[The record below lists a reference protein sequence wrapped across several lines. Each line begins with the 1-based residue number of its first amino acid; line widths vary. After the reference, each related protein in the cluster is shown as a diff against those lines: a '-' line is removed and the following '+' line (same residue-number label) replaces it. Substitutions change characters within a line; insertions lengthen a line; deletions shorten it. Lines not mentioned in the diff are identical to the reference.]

1 MHFII
6 VKLTTLSSQ
15 ISSCIYQQQLKW
27 YYIIHCCSS
36 FIIQVPS
43 KKVKTN
49 QMTYFITFILLY
61 CNSLF
66 LSFITLF
73 NLLIHAIISSMQSKT
88 GVIIIC
94 LLDFSWMNIKNLILI
109 AVQKIL
115 LHYNSI
121 QPFALSFNCHFNIH

>member
-6 VKLTTLSSQ
+6 VKLTTLSWQ

-27 YYIIHCCSS
+27 YYIIHYCSS
-36 FIIQVPS
+36 FIIQMPS
-43 KKVKTN
+43 KKVRTN
-49 QMTYFITFILLY
+49 QMTYLITFILLY

-66 LSFITLF
+66 LSLITLF

-94 LLDFSWMNIKNLILI
+94 LLHFSWMNIK
-109 AVQKIL
+109 K
-115 LHYNSI
+115 YD
-121 QPFALSFNCHFNIH
+121 FNCCSKDSIALRFNLTICVVVQLPF